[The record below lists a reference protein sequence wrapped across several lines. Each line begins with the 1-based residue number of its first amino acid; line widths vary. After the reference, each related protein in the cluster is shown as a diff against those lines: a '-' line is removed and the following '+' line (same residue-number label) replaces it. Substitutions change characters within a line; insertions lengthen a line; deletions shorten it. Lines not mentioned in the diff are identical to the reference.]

1 MECYHGFGRCLRRC
15 SYSQEVVLGG
25 CRSDSRSPYNSRFM
39 LICLGNRTH
48 SVCLI
53 TFLLAASTAAAVSSA
68 SWSGVLSDN
77 SGKPVAGAFVAMHSL
92 VGGQDHDVTTIADG
106 EFAIADLA
114 PGSYSLAVMIGDK
127 TWKAAAPITVKDGSA
142 MTMNLRLASSGN
154 ELLVSISPAKA
165 SKEASGGEH
174 LSGTEVSS
182 LPLNARDFSK
192 LLLLAAGTMTDANG
206 AANFTQQ
213 FAVNGQRGTATIFAV
228 DGFDT
233 TDPEMGGATFSNFN
247 VDAIQEV
254 QGSSGVM
261 PAEIGHGAASSTNVV
276 TKSGANQIHGS
287 VFEFLRNASL
297 DARNYFDYKDP
308 TGRRR
313 IPPFERNEFG
323 FTNGGPVV
331 LPGIY
336 DGRNRTFYFGEYQGF
351 RQVLGTTQVIPV
363 PTADERQGI
372 DTTTYPEKCSNGVCT
387 PPDTLTVPVNP
398 AIVPVL
404 NGYPLPNQPTG
415 PFGDRTYAA
424 SSKVVT
430 RTDQL
435 SIRIDHKISDKASL
449 VTRFSLNQVTGP
461 LTNPDQTAINPTF
474 GVQFFDHQR
483 NAGVKYT
490 RTISPHMTSETS
502 LSYIRSTPFFPAD
515 NHTQPGI
522 TFADG
527 LYQPYNQPSGSIFGS
542 YSNLYHLQQDFAW
555 IHGSHA
561 FKWGTEIRVN
571 RDSTIF
577 GINPNG
583 LYEFGGGPAYCCGDG
598 TAPVKITSASGTHDI
613 SNGEP
618 LPDSLTGL
626 LTGTPYSYNIIAAA
640 NITPVGGKFNEAGVR
655 REAYNFYF
663 QDVWKATQHLTL
675 SYGLRYEVNSRIH
688 EATKRTSL
696 PIFLGADGKP
706 TGYGDR
712 TATQKILINPE
723 PPYDQDWNGWG
734 PRLGIDYAVGMHTV
748 LHAGGSI
755 TTQIPNLW
763 QDNFLTAAIP
773 FVFAPSI
780 YSQPSEPIVFQN
792 TFVPLNLPTAY
803 NIQGQ
808 PIFATGRSQDIPA
821 NTEFDY
827 VRFQS
832 DLNTLAPGNVQL
844 LNITGIAKNFGNG
857 YIGSWSAGVD
867 HDFGDF
873 KFNASYVATAGIHL
887 ARAYSPNGY
896 GGACQGFAPFTQ
908 FDSSCHATGGFGPEV
923 IMTGGSH
930 SSYHALQTSLA
941 KNSARFGL
949 GLQAS
954 YTYSKSLDDTSA
966 VLAGLLG
973 TSGTILQT
981 APQNPWNP
989 SAEKGPSTFDVT
1001 HVVALSVIQ
1010 LLPLDHVGFLRPLGR
1025 TLTKGWQVLNITTLT
1040 TGSPFTVYS
1049 GVQQTGAG
1057 LGGGDRPDLVTMPHL
1072 STSRAARNDYFGRG
1086 KDNLT
1091 FFSIPINVP
1100 GGTGKNQGRFGT
1112 LGRDT
1117 FRGPDFHNFDIAVIK
1132 DTPFGHRGNAELGT
1146 LEFRAEFFNVFNI
1159 VNFGLPSN
1167 IVSGSGFGIISKT
1180 SGTSRQIQFSLK
1192 VIY

>member
-1 MECYHGFGRCLRRC
+1 MVTTSPDGYFAFATIAAG
-15 SYSQEVVLGG
+15 SYELSVKLAGKEWKGAAPLVIGG
-25 CRSDSRSPYNSRFM
+25 DGP
-39 LICLGNRTH
+39 
-48 SVCLI
+48 I
-53 TFLLAASTAAAVSSA
+53 TTSLQLSA
-68 SWSGVLSDN
+68 SGQVLQAVALSKPTP
-77 SGKPVAGAFVAMHSL
+77 SGKV
-92 VGGQDHDVTTIADG
+92 
-106 EFAIADLA
+106 
-114 PGSYSLAVMIGDK
+114 
-127 TWKAAAPITVKDGSA
+127 AAP
-142 MTMNLRLASSGN
+142 
-154 ELLVSISPAKA
+154 
-165 SKEASGGEH
+165 ASGGEH
-174 LSGTEVSS
+174 LSSAEVSS

-213 FAVNGQRGTATIFAV
+213 FAVNGQRGVTTVFAI

-254 QGSSGVM
+254 QSSSGVL
-261 PAEIGHGAASSTNVV
+261 PAEVGHGAASFTDVV
-276 TKSGANQIHGS
+276 TKSGLNQIHGS
-287 VFEFLRNASL
+287 VFEFVRNAAF
-297 DARNYFDYKDP
+297 DARNYFDYIDP

-313 IPPFERNEFG
+313 IPPFARNEFG

-331 LPGIY
+331 IPGIY
-336 DGRNRTFYFGEYQGF
+336 NGRDRTYYFGEYQGF

-363 PTADERQGI
+363 PTAEERQGI
-372 DTTTYPEKCSNGVCT
+372 DTTTFAG
-387 PPDTLTVPVNP
+387 DTLTIPVNP
-398 AIVPVL
+398 AVSAVL
-404 NGYPLPNQPTG
+404 NGYPLPNEPTG
-415 PFGDRTYAA
+415 SFGDRTYAA

-430 RTDQL
+430 TTDQF

-449 VTRFSLNQVTGP
+449 LTRFSLNQVTGP

-483 NAGVKYT
+483 NFGVKYV
-490 RTISPHMTSETS
+490 RTISPHLTSETS

-542 YSNLYHLQQDFAW
+542 YSNLYQVQQGFAW

-577 GINPNG
+577 GTNPNG
-583 LYEFGGGPAYCCGDG
+583 IYQFGGG
-598 TAPVKITSASGTHDI
+598 TAFSPVNISSASGTHNIQIGD
-613 SNGEP
+613 P

-626 LTGTPYSYNIIAAA
+626 LTATPYSYNIMVAAS
-640 NITPVGGKFNEAGVR
+640 ITPVGGKFNEAGVR

-663 QDVWKATQHLTL
+663 EDAWKVTAQLTV

-696 PIFLGADGKP
+696 PVFTDANGKP

-712 TATQKILINPE
+712 TATQKILINPQ

-734 PRLGIDYAVGMHTV
+734 PRLALDYAVGKHTV
-748 LHAGGSI
+748 LHAGGAI
-755 TTQIPNLW
+755 TTLIPNLW

-780 YSQPSEPIVFQN
+780 YAQPNESVAFQN
-792 TFVPLNLPTAY
+792 IFAPLTLPTAY

-808 PIFATGRSQDIPA
+808 PIFATGKSQDVPS
-821 NTEFDY
+821 NTVFDY
-827 VRFQS
+827 QRFQA
-832 DLNTLAPGNVQL
+832 DMDALYPGNVQL

-857 YIGSWSAGVD
+857 YIGSWTAGVD

-908 FDSSCHATGGFGPEV
+908 FDSPCHATGGFGPEI
-923 IMTGGSH
+923 IMTSGSH
-930 SSYHALQTSLA
+930 STYHSLQTSLSKSSPRA
-941 KNSARFGL
+941 GL

-966 VLAGLLG
+966 VLGGLLG
-973 TSGTILQT
+973 SAGTILQT
-981 APQNPWNP
+981 VPQNPWNP

-1001 HVVALSVIQ
+1001 HVFAASLIQ
-1010 LLPLDHVGFLRPLGR
+1010 LLPLDRVGFLRPLGL
-1025 TLTKGWQVLNITTLT
+1025 TLTKGWQFLNITTLT
-1040 TGSPFTVYS
+1040 TGSPFTIFS
-1049 GVQQTGAG
+1049 GLQQTGAG
-1057 LGGGDRPDLVTMPHL
+1057 FGGGDRPDLVTMPHL
-1072 STSRAARNDYFGRG
+1072 STSRAIRDDYFGLGPVGNRS
-1086 KDNLT
+1086 
-1091 FFSIPINVP
+1091 FFNIPINVA
-1100 GGTGKNQGRFGT
+1100 GGTGPNLGRFGT
-1112 LGRDT
+1112 LGRNT
-1117 FRGPDFHNFDIAVIK
+1117 FRGPDYHDYDIALIK

-1146 LEFRAEFFNVFNI
+1146 VEFRAEFFNVFNI
-1159 VNFGLPSN
+1159 PNFGLPSN

-1180 SGTSRQIQFSLK
+1180 AGTSRQIQFSLK
-1192 VIY
+1192 IIY